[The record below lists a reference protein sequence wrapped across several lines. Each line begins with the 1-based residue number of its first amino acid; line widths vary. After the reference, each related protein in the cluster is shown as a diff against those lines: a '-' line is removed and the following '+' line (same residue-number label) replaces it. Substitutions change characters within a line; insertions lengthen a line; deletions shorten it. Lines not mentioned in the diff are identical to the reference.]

1 MRFIYQAKDSRGA
14 LRSGELNVD
23 SYEVAATQLR
33 QQSLYVVSLEEAV
46 ESSAKGLPS
55 LFAKRITQRD
65 IVEFASQLAV
75 MVDAGVPISSAL
87 EGLVGQTDNPTMKSM
102 LTALQDNVQAGE
114 DLSNALAKYPKHFDK
129 AFVNLVKASEASGQL
144 GPMLERIAVQYRTE
158 SETRSKIKGALIYP
172 AAMVTMCVGVVIFLL
187 TYVFPKLMPL
197 FAGREKDIPG
207 PTKVLLAL
215 SQSMTAYW
223 PWYVGVTLTLIVAFV
238 VMSRR
243 AAGRIG
249 LDWLKIHVPPFHIL
263 SRKVALSRSLRTLST
278 TLNAGVPMLE
288 ALQLSA
294 GTSNNHFY
302 ECCWNHVTE
311 QVTTGRQVHEA
322 LRGQTLFPKMVVQM
336 IASGEKTGR
345 LGNVLEKVSDYL
357 EREVANT
364 VKTVTSLLEPLII
377 TVLGSAIGGIAIA
390 MLLPIFK
397 LSSPVR

>member
-1 MRFIYQAKDSRGA
+1 MRFIYQAKDSQGA

-23 SYEVAATQLR
+23 SYEAATTQLR
-33 QQSLYVVSLEEAV
+33 QQGLYVVSLEEAAAV
-46 ESSAKGLPS
+46 SAKRGPS
-55 LFAKRITQRD
+55 LFAKKITKRD

-87 EGLVGQTDNPTMKSM
+87 EGLVGQTDVPSMKTM
-102 LTALQDNVQAGE
+102 LTSLQESVQAGE
-114 DLSNALAKYPKHFDK
+114 NLSGALSKYPKHFDK

-187 TYVFPKLMPL
+187 TYVFPKLMPM

-207 PTKVLLAL
+207 PTKFLLAL
-215 SQSMTAYW
+215 STSMTTYW
-223 PWYVGVTLTLIVAFV
+223 PWYVGVTTTLIVASV
-238 VMSRR
+238 VFSRQK
-243 AAGRIG
+243 AGRIV
-249 LDWLKIHVPPFHIL
+249 LDWIKIHLPPFHVL

-302 ECCWNHVTE
+302 ERCWNHVSE

-322 LRGQTLFPKMVVQM
+322 LQGQTLFPKMVVQM

-345 LGNVLEKVSDYL
+345 LGNVLEKVADYL

>member
-1 MRFIYQAKDSRGA
+1 MRFIYQAKDSQGS

-23 SYEVAATQLR
+23 SHEAATTQLR
-33 QQSLYVVSLEEAV
+33 QQGLYVVSLEAAAV
-46 ESSAKGLPS
+46 SAKSAPS
-55 LFAKRITQRD
+55 LFAKKISRRD

-75 MVDAGVPISSAL
+75 MVDAGVPIASAL
-87 EGLVGQTDNPTMKSM
+87 EGLVGQTDVPSMKTM
-102 LTALQDNVQAGE
+102 LTSLQESVQAGE
-114 DLSNALAKYPKHFDK
+114 NLSGALSKYPKHFDK
-129 AFVNLVKASEASGQL
+129 AFVNLVRASEASGQL
-144 GPMLERIAVQYRTE
+144 GTMLERIAVQYRTE

-187 TYVFPKLMPL
+187 TYVFPKLMPM

-215 SQSMTAYW
+215 STSMTAYW
-223 PWYVGVTLTLIVAFV
+223 PWYVGVTITVIVASV
-238 VMSRR
+238 VLSRQR
-243 AAGRIG
+243 AGRIF
-249 LDWLKIHVPPFHIL
+249 LDWMKIHLPPFHVL

-302 ECCWNHVTE
+302 ERCWNHVSE

-322 LRGQTLFPKMVVQM
+322 LRDQSLFPKMVVQM

>member
-1 MRFIYQAKDSRGA
+1 MRFIYQAKDSQGS

-23 SYEVAATQLR
+23 SLEAATTQLR
-33 QQSLYVVSLEEAV
+33 QQGLFVVSLEEAAAV
-46 ESSAKGLPS
+46 SARSGPS
-55 LFAKRITQRD
+55 LFAKKITKRD

-87 EGLVGQTDNPTMKSM
+87 EGLVGQTDVPSMKTM
-102 LTALQDNVQAGE
+102 LTSLQESVQAGE
-114 DLSNALAKYPKHFDK
+114 NLSGALSKYPKHFDK

-172 AAMVTMCVGVVIFLL
+172 ASMVTMCVGVVIFLL
-187 TYVFPKLMPL
+187 TYVFPKLMPM

-207 PTKVLLAL
+207 PTKFLLAL
-215 SQSMTAYW
+215 STSMTTYW
-223 PWYVGVTLTLIVAFV
+223 PWYVGVTTAVIVGSV
-238 VMSRR
+238 VLSRQR
-243 AAGRIG
+243 AGRIF
-249 LDWLKIHVPPFHIL
+249 LDWIKIHLPPFHVL

-302 ECCWNHVTE
+302 ESCWNHVSE

-322 LRGQTLFPKMVVQM
+322 LQGQALFPKMVVQM

>member
-1 MRFIYQAKDSRGA
+1 MRFIYQAKDSRGT

-23 SYEVAATQLR
+23 SYEAAATQLR

-75 MVDAGVPISSAL
+75 MVDAGVPISNAL

-114 DLSNALAKYPKHFDK
+114 DLSNSLAKYPKHFDK

-223 PWYVGVTLTLIVAFV
+223 PWYVGVTLTLIVGFV

-294 GTSNNHFY
+294 GTSNNYFY
-302 ECCWNHVTE
+302 ENCWNHVTE

-322 LRGQTLFPKMVVQM
+322 LHGQTLFPKMVVQM

>member
-1 MRFIYQAKDSRGA
+1 MRFIYQAKDSQGS
-14 LRSGELNVD
+14 LRSGDLNAD
-23 SYEVAATQLR
+23 SSEAATTQLR
-33 QQSLYVVSLEEAV
+33 QQGLFVVSLEEAV
-46 ESSAKGLPS
+46 ETSPNSKPS
-55 LFAKRITQRD
+55 LFAKKISRRD

-75 MVDAGVPISSAL
+75 MVDAGVPISNAL
-87 EGLVGQTDNPTMKSM
+87 EGLVGQTDNPSMQAM
-102 LTALQDNVQAGE
+102 LTALQESVQSGE
-114 DLSNALAKYPKHFDK
+114 DLSNALAKYPKYFDK

-172 AAMVTMCVGVVIFLL
+172 AAMVTMCIGVVIFLL
-187 TYVFPKLMPL
+187 TYVFPKLMPM

-215 SQSMTAYW
+215 STSMTDYW
-223 PWYVGVTLTLIVAFV
+223 TWYLGVTLIVIAGGV
-238 VMSRR
+238 VFSRQTM
-243 AAGRIG
+243 GRIVW
-249 LDWLKIHVPPFHIL
+249 DWVKIHLPPFHVL

-278 TLNAGVPMLE
+278 TLNAGVPMLD

-294 GTSNNHFY
+294 GTANNHFY
-302 ECCWNHVTE
+302 ESCWNKVSE

-322 LRGQTLFPKMVVQM
+322 LQGQSLFPKMVVQM

>member
-1 MRFIYQAKDSRGA
+1 MRFTYQAKDAHGM
-14 LRSGELNVD
+14 LRSGELQAE
-23 SYEVAATQLR
+23 SSEAAATQLR
-33 QQSLYVVSLEEAV
+33 QQGLYVLSVAEAV
-46 ESSAKGLPS
+46 EVATKREPR
-55 LFAKRITQRD
+55 LFAKPIKRRD

-75 MVDAGVPISSAL
+75 MVDAGVPLSSAL
-87 EGLVGQTDNPTMKSM
+87 EGLAGQTDNPSMKG
-102 LTALQDNVQAGE
+102 LIQKLQEGVHAGE
-114 DLSNALAKYPKHFDK
+114 DLSTALAKYPKQFDK

-158 SETRSKIKGALIYP
+158 AETRQKIKGALIYP

-197 FAGREKDIPG
+197 FAGREKDIPA
-207 PTKVLLAL
+207 PTKVLLAA
-215 SQSMTAYW
+215 SQSIRAYW
-223 PWYVGVTLTLIVAFV
+223 PWYLGATAVVIGIGIVLA
-238 VMSRR
+238 RQTT
-243 AAGRIG
+243 GRIF
-249 LDWLKIHVPPFHIL
+249 LDWLKIHLPPFHVL

-302 ECCWNHVTE
+302 ESCWNHVSE
-311 QVTTGRQVHEA
+311 QVTTGRQIHEA
-322 LRGQTLFPKMVVQM
+322 LQGQSLFPKMVVQM

-345 LGNVLEKVSDYL
+345 LGHVLEKVSDYL
-357 EREVANT
+357 EREVANA

>member
-1 MRFIYQAKDSRGA
+1 MRFIYQAKDSHGS

-23 SYEVAATQLR
+23 SHEAATMQLR
-33 QQSLYVVSLEEAV
+33 QQGLYVVSLEQTAQASR
-46 ESSAKGLPS
+46 SSGPS
-55 LFAKRITQRD
+55 LFAKPISRRD

-87 EGLVGQTDNPTMKSM
+87 EGLVGQADNPSMKTM
-102 LTALQDNVQAGE
+102 LTSLQENVQAGE
-114 DLSNALAKYPKHFDK
+114 DLSSSLAKYPKHFDK

-187 TYVFPKLMPL
+187 TYVFPKLMPM

-207 PTKVLLAL
+207 PTKFLLTL
-215 SQSMTAYW
+215 SQSMTGHW
-223 PWYVGVTLTLIVAFV
+223 PWYVGTMVTLTAAGILF
-238 VMSRR
+238 SRR
-243 AAGRIG
+243 KAGRIF
-249 LDWLKIHVPPFHIL
+249 LDWLKIHLPPFHML

-302 ECCWNHVTE
+302 ESCWNKVSE

-322 LRGQTLFPKMVVQM
+322 LRDQTLFPKMVVQM

-345 LGNVLEKVSDYL
+345 LGSVLEKVADYL

>member
-1 MRFIYQAKDSRGA
+1 MRFTYQAKDANGL
-14 LRSGELNVD
+14 LRTGDLHGD
-23 SYEVAATQLR
+23 SHEAATMQLR
-33 QQSLYVVSLEEAV
+33 QQGLYVVSLEAAPDLV
-46 ESSAKGLPS
+46 ANRGPS
-55 LFAKRITQRD
+55 LFAKRVTRRD

-75 MVDAGVPISSAL
+75 MVDAGVPISTAL
-87 EGLVGQTDNPTMKSM
+87 EGLVGQTDNPTMKS
-102 LTALQDNVQAGE
+102 LITQLQEGVHAGE
-114 DLSNALAKYPKHFDK
+114 DLSAALCKHPKHFDK

-144 GPMLERIAVQYRTE
+144 GPMLERIATQYRTE
-158 SETRSKIKGALIYP
+158 AETRQKIKGALIYP
-172 AAMVTMCVGVVIFLL
+172 AAMVSMCIGVVIFLL

-207 PTKVLLAL
+207 PTKVLLVI
-215 SQSMTAYW
+215 SQSMTAHW
-223 PWYVGVTLTLIVAFV
+223 PWYVGATAVLVGVAVFLA
-238 VMSRR
+238 RR
-243 AAGRIG
+243 SSGRIF
-249 LDWLKIHVPPFHIL
+249 LDWLKIYLPPFNTL

-288 ALQLSA
+288 ALELSA

-302 ECCWNHVTE
+302 ESCWNRVSE

-322 LRGQTLFPKMVVQM
+322 LQGQPLFPKMVVQM

-345 LGNVLEKVSDYL
+345 LGSVLEKVSEYL
-357 EREVANT
+357 EREVANA

>member
-1 MRFIYQAKDSRGA
+1 MRFIYQAKDSRGT

-23 SYEVAATQLR
+23 SYEAAATQLR

-46 ESSAKGLPS
+46 ASSAKGLPP

-114 DLSNALAKYPKHFDK
+114 DLSNSLAKYPKHFDK

-223 PWYVGVTLTLIVAFV
+223 PWYVGVTLTLIVGFV

-294 GTSNNHFY
+294 GTSNNYFY
-302 ECCWNHVTE
+302 ENCWNHVTE

-322 LRGQTLFPKMVVQM
+322 LHGQTLFPKMVVQM

>member
-1 MRFIYQAKDSRGA
+1 MRFIYQAKDSQGS

-23 SYEVAATQLR
+23 SHEAATTQLR
-33 QQSLYVVSLEEAV
+33 QQGLYVVSLEEAAV
-46 ESSAKGLPS
+46 VSARSGPS
-55 LFAKRITQRD
+55 LFAKKITKRD

-87 EGLVGQTDNPTMKSM
+87 EGLVGQTDVPSMKTM
-102 LTALQDNVQAGE
+102 LTSLQESVQAGE
-114 DLSNALAKYPKHFDK
+114 NLSSALGKYPKYFDK

-172 AAMVTMCVGVVIFLL
+172 AVMVTMCVGVVIFLL
-187 TYVFPKLMPL
+187 TYVFPKLMPM

-215 SQSMTAYW
+215 STSMTGYW
-223 PWYVGVTLTLIVAFV
+223 PWYVGVTTTLIVASV
-238 VMSRR
+238 VFSRQK
-243 AAGRIG
+243 AGRIV
-249 LDWLKIHVPPFHIL
+249 LDWIKIHLPPFHVL

-294 GTSNNHFY
+294 GTANNHFY
-302 ECCWNHVTE
+302 ERCWNHVSE

-322 LRGQTLFPKMVVQM
+322 LRDQSLFPKMVVQM

>member
-1 MRFIYQAKDSRGA
+1 MRFIYQAKDSQGS

-23 SYEVAATQLR
+23 SYEAATTQLR
-33 QQSLYVVSLEEAV
+33 QQGLYVVSLEEAAV
-46 ESSAKGLPS
+46 VSAKSAPS
-55 LFAKRITQRD
+55 LFAKKISRRD

-87 EGLVGQTDNPTMKSM
+87 EGLVGQTDVPSMKTM
-102 LTALQDNVQAGE
+102 LTALQESVQAGE
-114 DLSNALAKYPKHFDK
+114 DLSSALGKYPKHFDK

-172 AAMVTMCVGVVIFLL
+172 AAMVTMCIGVVIFLL
-187 TYVFPKLMPL
+187 TYVFPKLMPM

-207 PTKVLLAL
+207 PTKFLLAL
-215 SQSMTAYW
+215 STSMTAYW
-223 PWYVGVTLTLIVAFV
+223 PWYVGVTTVVIVASV
-238 VMSRR
+238 VLSRQKS
-243 AAGRIG
+243 GRIF
-249 LDWLKIHVPPFHIL
+249 LDWLKIHLPPFHVL
-263 SRKVALSRSLRTLST
+263 TRKVALSRSLRTLST

-302 ECCWNHVTE
+302 ESCWNQVSE

-322 LRGQTLFPKMVVQM
+322 LQGQSLFPKMVVQM

>member
-1 MRFIYQAKDSRGA
+1 MRFIYQAKDSQGS

-23 SYEVAATQLR
+23 SPEAATTQLR
-33 QQSLYVVSLEEAV
+33 QQGLFVVSLEEAADA
-46 ESSAKGLPS
+46 SAKSKPS
-55 LFAKRITQRD
+55 LFAKKISRRD

-75 MVDAGVPISSAL
+75 MVDAGVPISGAL
-87 EGLVGQTDNPTMKSM
+87 EGLVGQTDNPSMQTM
-102 LTALQDNVQAGE
+102 LTALQESVQAGE
-114 DLSNALAKYPKHFDK
+114 DLSSSLAKYPKHFDK

-187 TYVFPKLMPL
+187 TYVFPKLMPM

-215 SQSMTAYW
+215 STSMTSYW
-223 PWYVGVTLTLIVAFV
+223 PWYLGVTLTVIIGAVAL
-238 VMSRR
+238 SRQTT
-243 AAGRIG
+243 GRII
-249 LDWLKIHVPPFHIL
+249 LDWLKIHLPPFHVL

-294 GTSNNHFY
+294 GTANNHFY
-302 ECCWNHVTE
+302 ESCWNQVSE

-322 LRGQTLFPKMVVQM
+322 LQGQSLFPKMVVQM

>member
-1 MRFIYQAKDSRGA
+1 MRFIYQAKDTNGS
-14 LRSGELNVD
+14 LKSGELNCD
-23 SYEVAATQLR
+23 SQEAATMQLR
-33 QQSLYVVSLEEAV
+33 QQGLYVVSLEEAA
-46 ESSAKGLPS
+46 ESSAKQGPS
-55 LFAKRITQRD
+55 IFAKPVTRRD

-87 EGLVGQTDNPTMKSM
+87 EGLAGQTDNPSMKT
-102 LTALQDNVQAGE
+102 LTNRLQESVQAGE
-114 DLSNALAKYPKHFDK
+114 DLSIALSKYPKHFDK

-144 GPMLERIAVQYRTE
+144 GPMLDRIATQYRTE
-158 SETRSKIKGALIYP
+158 AETRSKIKGALIYP

-187 TYVFPKLMPL
+187 TYVFPKLMPM

-207 PTKVLLAL
+207 PTKALLAI
-215 SQSMTAYW
+215 SQSMTTYW
-223 PWYVGVTLTLIVAFV
+223 PWYLGVTV
-238 VMSRR
+238 VLLAVGIYMARQAS
-243 AAGRIG
+243 GRIM
-249 LDWLKIHVPPFHIL
+249 LDWLKIYLPPFNGL

-288 ALQLSA
+288 ALELSG
-294 GTSNNHFY
+294 GTANNHFY
-302 ECCWNHVTE
+302 ESCWKQVSE
-311 QVTTGRQVHEA
+311 QVTTGRQIHEA
-322 LRGQTLFPKMVVQM
+322 LQGQSLFPKMVVQM

-345 LGNVLEKVSDYL
+345 LGKVLEKVAEYL
-357 EREVANT
+357 EREVANA

>member
-215 SQSMTAYW
+215 SQSMTGYW

-238 VMSRR
+238 VMSRPKHL
-243 AAGRIG
+243 AGRCYG
-249 LDWLKIHVPPFHIL
+249 VVVHGDVAGVESHRRNLCDWLDWMGLIDAGATARLDRYIGYFEPYYNSHQALDRDNAVQEEV
-263 SRKVALSRSLRTLST
+263 RNVARAVALAVKALRAGTLRQ
-278 TLNAGVPMLE
+278 PDR
-288 ALQLSA
+288 ALQPP
-294 GTSNNHFY
+294 
-302 ECCWNHVTE
+302 
-311 QVTTGRQVHEA
+311 R
-322 LRGQTLFPKMVVQM
+322 PK
-336 IASGEKTGR
+336 
-345 LGNVLEKVSDYL
+345 
-357 EREVANT
+357 
-364 VKTVTSLLEPLII
+364 
-377 TVLGSAIGGIAIA
+377 
-390 MLLPIFK
+390 
-397 LSSPVR
+397 

>member
-1 MRFIYQAKDSRGA
+1 MRFIYQAKDSHGS
-14 LRSGELNVD
+14 LRSGELSVD
-23 SYEVAATQLR
+23 SYEAATTQLR
-33 QQSLYVVSLEEAV
+33 QQGLYVVSLEEAPDV
-46 ESSAKGLPS
+46 TAKSGPS
-55 LFAKRITQRD
+55 LFAKRITRRD

-75 MVDAGVPISSAL
+75 MVDAGVPISNAL
-87 EGLVGQTDNPTMKSM
+87 EGLVGQTDNLSMQAM
-102 LTALQDNVQAGE
+102 LTSLQEGVQAGE
-114 DLSNALAKYPKHFDK
+114 DLSTALSRYPKHFDK

-172 AAMVTMCVGVVIFLL
+172 AAMVTMCIGVVIFLL
-187 TYVFPKLMPL
+187 TYVFPKLMPM

-207 PTKVLLAL
+207 PTKALLTL
-215 SQSMTAYW
+215 SQSMTGHW
-223 PWYVGVTLTLIVAFV
+223 PWYVGTVVALTVASLV
-238 VMSRR
+238 LSRR
-243 AAGRIG
+243 PAGRVF
-249 LDWLKIHVPPFHIL
+249 LDWLKIHLPPFHVL

-288 ALQLSA
+288 ALELSA
-294 GTSNNHFY
+294 GTANNHFY
-302 ECCWNHVTE
+302 ESCWNKVSE

-322 LRGQTLFPKMVVQM
+322 LQGQSLFPKMVVQM

>member
-1 MRFIYQAKDSRGA
+1 MRFIYQAKDSRGT

-23 SYEVAATQLR
+23 NYEAAATQLR
-33 QQSLYVVSLEEAV
+33 QQSLYVMSLEEAV
-46 ESSAKGLPS
+46 APSAKGQPS
-55 LFAKRITQRD
+55 LFAKRIMQRD

-75 MVDAGVPISSAL
+75 MVDAGVPISGAL
-87 EGLVGQTDNPTMKSM
+87 EGLIGQADNPSMTVM
-102 LTALQDNVQAGE
+102 LTALQENVQAGE
-114 DLSNALAKYPKHFDK
+114 DLSNSLAKYPKHFDK

-215 SQSMTAYW
+215 SQSMTGYW
-223 PWYVGVTLTLIVAFV
+223 PWYVGVSVTLIVTCV

-243 AAGRIG
+243 TVGRIG
-249 LDWLKIHVPPFHIL
+249 IDWLKIHVPPFHIL

-278 TLNAGVPMLE
+278 TLNAGVPMLD

-302 ECCWNHVTE
+302 ESCWNQVTE

-322 LRGQTLFPKMVVQM
+322 LQGQSLFPKMVVQM